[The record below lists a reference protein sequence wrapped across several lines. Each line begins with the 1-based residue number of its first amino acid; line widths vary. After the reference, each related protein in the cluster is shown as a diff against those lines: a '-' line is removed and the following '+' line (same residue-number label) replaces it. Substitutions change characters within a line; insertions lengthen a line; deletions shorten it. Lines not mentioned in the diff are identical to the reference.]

1 MATNLI
7 NSLQWPCIKT
17 GAKLIEAKIYN
28 MQESRCHTMLLAWH
42 VEWPIHCLM
51 VDFDEKIMH
60 EIEWL
65 INYWFVFQSCVSPDG
80 QEAWDKNTKLYT
92 SDCSKECTCVGEGEY
107 FCEDLC
113 PVQIA
118 HCNVGYVAR
127 FKTIK
132 ISKRGRECRCD
143 GKRLSW
149 ISSNLQ

>member
-1 MATNLI
+1 MACAKGLI
-7 NSLQWPCIKT
+7 IT
-17 GAKLIEAKIYN
+17 
-28 MQESRCHTMLLAWH
+28 LLGFYMFTA
-42 VEWPIHCLM
+42 ILG
-51 VDFDEKIMH
+51 K
-60 EIEWL
+60 
-65 INYWFVFQSCVSPDG
+65 QSCVSPDG

-143 GKRLSW
+143 EFDKCVKNRM
-149 ISSNLQ
+149 

>member
-1 MATNLI
+1 
-7 NSLQWPCIKT
+7 
-17 GAKLIEAKIYN
+17 
-28 MQESRCHTMLLAWH
+28 MLLAWH

-60 EIEWL
+60 KIEWL

-149 ISSNLQ
+149 ISSNLQQYFKNKSSCWALL